1 MSGNTG
7 TDKEVILTV
16 PFDADELDTVRLTL
30 YGVAVRMGY
39 TYEEIEDL
47 KVALTEACNHALL
60 QTPEKPP
67 GGALRIV
74 FTMRPAELVVRLE
87 GAGCRLSFRE
97 ADDSAAELPQSAS
110 LDDRQFESPRLGLY
124 LMQALVDEVKVE
136 SGTGGAS
143 DRIELYKRLG

>member
-67 GGALRIV
+67 GAALRIV

-87 GAGCRLSFRE
+87 GAGCGYRFAKRTTR
-97 ADDSAAELPQSAS
+97 PQSCRNLRLWMTGS
-110 LDDRQFESPRLGLY
+110 LRAPGLAY
-124 LMQALVDEVKVE
+124 
-136 SGTGGAS
+136 
-143 DRIELYKRLG
+143 I